1 MANDNTYDPF
11 LFQTGLSQ
19 IRGAFGGQGLLAGVK
34 DKVASR
40 EAIDA
45 YLQASGATIGG
56 AQRKMGR
63 IGLGSKLAGLGLTHI
78 LKKAGM
84 KGAFNTL
91 LGLSVPHAA
100 IWGGIAA
107 GLGDYFFKKKA
118 ARGVEDIA
126 DKAPDVKYGKRELQQ
141 IKDTLSQATSSLQE
155 SIAPSAVTTAFN
167 VPLDVLKIQQ
177 FATGLDSL
185 RDAATGMTTKRPES
199 LSNVLGQTVMSQG
212 KGYSTTADK
221 LLNLIGPQM
230 SGTQRTAWTQAFAPG
245 GDVQGMLSGSSDMR
259 RLYEQAVSLRPY
271 QRSFGLGGLR

>member
-34 DKVASR
+34 DKVASQ
-40 EAIDA
+40 ELMDA

-56 AQRKMGR
+56 TQRKMGR
-63 IGLGSKLAGLGLTHI
+63 IGIGSKLAGLGLTHI

-91 LGLSVPHAA
+91 FGLAVPHAS
-100 IWGGIAA
+100 IIGGIAA

-126 DKAPDVKYGKRELQQ
+126 EKAPDVKYGKRELQQ

-185 RDAATGMTTKRPES
+185 RDAATSMTTKRPES
-199 LSNVLGQTVMSQG
+199 LSNVLGQTVMSQD
-212 KGYSTTADK
+212 YLTQSDK

-230 SGTQRTAWTQAFAPG
+230 TSTQRLGWANAFGPG
-245 GDVQGMLSGSSDMR
+245 GNVPGMLKGSSPMNA
-259 RLYEQAVSLRPY
+259 LYEQAIGLLPY
-271 QRSFGLGGLR
+271 QRSFGLGG

>member
-1 MANDNTYDPF
+1 MANSNTYDPF

-34 DKVASR
+34 DKVASQ
-40 EAIDA
+40 ELMDA

-56 AQRKMGR
+56 TQRKMGR
-63 IGLGSKLAGLGLTHI
+63 IGIGSKLAGLGLTHI

-84 KGAFNTL
+84 KGAINL
-91 LGLSVPHAA
+91 LGLAVPHAS

-126 DKAPDVKYGKRELQQ
+126 EKAPDVKYGKRDLQQ
-141 IKDTLSQATSSLQE
+141 IKDILSQATSSLQE

-199 LSNVLGQTVMSQG
+199 LSNVLGQTVMSQD
-212 KGYSTTADK
+212 YLTQSDK

-230 SGTQRTAWTQAFAPG
+230 SGTQRTAWGQAFGPG
-245 GDVQGMLSGSSDMR
+245 GDVQGMLSGSSDMN

-271 QRSFGLGGLR
+271 QRSFGLGG

>member
-1 MANDNTYDPF
+1 MANSNTYDPF

-19 IRGAFGGQGLLAGVK
+19 IRGAFGGPGLLAGVK
-34 DKVASR
+34 DKVASQ
-40 EAIDA
+40 ELMDA

-56 AQRKMGR
+56 TQRKMGR
-63 IGLGSKLAGLGLTHI
+63 IGIGSKLAGLGLTHI

-84 KGAFNTL
+84 KGAINL
-91 LGLSVPHAA
+91 LGLAVPHAA
-100 IWGGIAA
+100 ILGGITA

-118 ARGVEDIA
+118 ARGVEDIV

-199 LSNVLGQTVMSQG
+199 LSNVLGQTVMSQD
-212 KGYSTTADK
+212 YLTQSDK

-230 SGTQRTAWTQAFAPG
+230 SGTQRTAWGQAFGPG
-245 GDVQGMLSGSSDMR
+245 GNVQGLLSGSSDMN

-271 QRSFGLGGLR
+271 QRSFGLGG

>member
-1 MANDNTYDPF
+1 MANSNTYDPF

-34 DKVASR
+34 DKVASQ
-40 EAIDA
+40 ELMDA

-84 KGAFNTL
+84 KGAINL
-91 LGLSVPHAA
+91 LGLAVPHAA

-199 LSNVLGQTVMSQG
+199 LSNVLGQTVMSQD
-212 KGYSTTADK
+212 YLTQSDK

-230 SGTQRTAWTQAFAPG
+230 SGTQRTAWGQAFGPG
-245 GDVQGMLSGSSDMR
+245 GNVQGLLSGSSDMN

-271 QRSFGLGGLR
+271 QRSFGLGG

>member
-34 DKVASR
+34 DKVESQ
-40 EAIDA
+40 ELMDA

-56 AQRKMGR
+56 TQRKMGR
-63 IGLGSKLAGLGLTHI
+63 IGIGSKLAGLGLTHI

-84 KGAFNTL
+84 KGAISL
-91 LGLSVPHAA
+91 LGLAVPHAS
-100 IWGGIAA
+100 IIGGIAA

-126 DKAPDVKYGKRELQQ
+126 EKAPDVKYGKRDLQQ
-141 IKDTLSQATSSLQE
+141 IKDILSQATSSLQE

-212 KGYSTTADK
+212 KGYGTTADK

-230 SGTQRTAWTQAFAPG
+230 SGTQRTAWGQAFGPG
-245 GDVQGMLSGSSDMR
+245 GDVQGMLSGSSDMN

>member
-1 MANDNTYDPF
+1 MANSNTYDPF

-34 DKVASR
+34 DKVESQ
-40 EAIDA
+40 ELMDA

-56 AQRKMGR
+56 TQRKMGR
-63 IGLGSKLAGLGLTHI
+63 IGIGSKLAGLGLTHI

-84 KGAFNTL
+84 KGAINL
-91 LGLSVPHAA
+91 LGLAVPHAA
-100 IWGGIAA
+100 ILGGITA

-126 DKAPDVKYGKRELQQ
+126 EKAPDVKYGKRELQQ

-230 SGTQRTAWTQAFAPG
+230 SGTQRTAWGQAFGPG
-245 GDVQGMLSGSSDMR
+245 GDVQGMLSGSSDMN

-271 QRSFGLGGLR
+271 QRSFGLGG